1 MSGRGHKAVLPPADF
16 QATRRIAADGL
27 RVTVVNKE
35 GFNRVFDFSAIA
47 VPEPMR
53 RSLARAFADQSM
65 GWNSHASGESYWRSL
80 EVFAKFLQAQGQ
92 PADDLGDLTSAT
104 LRLWRNNHKD
114 TPGGREA
121 LAKLRT
127 LLKRQPKLAQGLAA
141 EELAR
146 PVPKK
151 GKPSKQSYR
160 PSERDQVLLAAERQF
175 RAALLRIREN
185 TTLLARYRAGALDAD
200 SRDWRT
206 GAVLEHIAATGELP
220 GYPDKDGKVYTRAE
234 GLLRGKNRGKTTGR
248 LFLARSELTA
258 LAVMMTDRYGWNLS
272 VYDRLHVP
280 VITPSAGETATVT
293 YEVLVEK
300 RRSGVG
306 RWFDTENYTDSGANS
321 PGRLITQALE
331 ATQHGRALAAALSP
345 GHDLLMVA
353 RNRRRSDVDSNLD
366 RPRNVGPLCFGVSK
380 ADARVWASAHKIG
393 SPFQRARRTT
403 VTTTGKP
410 LQHKR
415 GTHESVYVLPDE
427 NVREAAVGVIAA
439 GAEEALEQ
447 ARDYTFKGRLTDAAD
462 AAHQETATADC
473 ADEETSPWPGP
484 SGGCGAD
491 FLLCLSCEN
500 SRVHT
505 GHHPRLALLHRQL
518 MSLRSTWPEKLWHRR
533 WDEHFQRLA
542 DLRTKVN
549 ESTWDSSLARATDRD
564 RMIID
569 HLLKGD
575 LAP

>member
-1 MSGRGHKAVLPPADF
+1 MSGRGRKAVPPPPDF
-16 QATRRIAADGL
+16 QATERIAADGL
-27 RVTVVNKE
+27 QATVVNKE
-35 GFNRVFDFSAIA
+35 GFERVFDFAAIA
-47 VPEPMR
+47 VPQPMR
-53 RSLARAFADQSM
+53 CSLARAFAAQSM
-65 GWNSHASGESYWRSL
+65 AWNSHASGESYWRSI
-80 EVFAKFLQAQGQ
+80 EVFARFLKDQGQ
-92 PADDLGDLTSAT
+92 PAENLGDLTSAT

-121 LAKLRT
+121 LGKIRT
-127 LLKRQPKLAQGLAA
+127 LLKREPRLAQGLAA

-185 TTLLARYRAGALDAD
+185 TTWLAHYRAGALDPD
-200 SRDWRT
+200 SRDWRI
-206 GAVLEHIAATGELP
+206 GATLEHIAATGELP
-220 GYPDKDGKVYTRAE
+220 GYPDKSGKVYTRAE

-248 LFLARSELTA
+248 LFLSRAELTA
-258 LAVMMTDRYGWNLS
+258 LAVMMTDLYGWNLS
-272 VYDRLHVP
+272 VFDRLHVP
-280 VITPSAGETATVT
+280 VTTPSAGETATVT

-300 RRSGVG
+300 RRSGEG
-306 RWFDTENYTDSGANS
+306 RWFDTENYTDSGADS

-331 ATQHGRALAAALSP
+331 ATEPGRALAAALSP

-353 RNRRRSDVDSNLD
+353 RNRRRTDVDSNLD

-380 ADARVWASAHKIG
+380 ADARVWASSHKIG

-415 GTHESVYVLPDE
+415 GTHESIYVLPDE
-427 NVREAAVGVIAA
+427 NVQEAAVSVIAA

-462 AAHQETATADC
+462 AAHQETATVDC
-473 ADEETSPWPGP
+473 ADEETSPWPDP

-505 GHHPRLALLHRQL
+505 GHHPRLALLRRQL
-518 MSLRSTWPEKLWHRR
+518 VSLRSGWPEKLWRKR
-533 WDEHFQRLA
+533 WDEHLQRLD

-549 ESTWDSSLARATDRD
+549 ESTWDAALARITDRD
-564 RMIID
+564 QMIVD

>member
-1 MSGRGHKAVLPPADF
+1 MSGRGHKAVLPPSDF

-35 GFNRVFDFSAIA
+35 GFERVFDFAAIA

-53 RSLARAFADQSM
+53 RSPARAFAEQSM

-80 EVFAKFLQAQGQ
+80 EVFVRFLKVQGQ
-92 PADDLGDLTSAT
+92 PAEDLGDLTSAT

-121 LAKLRT
+121 LGKMRT
-127 LLKRQPKLAQGLAA
+127 LLNREPRLSQGLPA

-146 PVPKK
+146 PVPKT

-160 PSERDQVLLAAERQF
+160 PSERGQVLLAAERQF

-185 TTLLARYRAGALDAD
+185 TTLLARYRAGALEAE
-200 SRDWRT
+200 SRDWWI
-206 GAVLEHIAATGELP
+206 GAALEHIAATGELP
-220 GYPDKDGKVYTRAE
+220 GATEPDGKVYARHE
-234 GLLRGKNRGKTTGR
+234 RLLRGREGGKTWGR
-248 LFLARSELTA
+248 LFLTRQELTA

-280 VITPSAGETATVT
+280 VITPSVGETATVT

-300 RRSGVG
+300 RRSGEG
-306 RWFDTENYTDSGANS
+306 QWFDTENYTDSGADS
-321 PGRLITQALE
+321 SGRLITQALE
-331 ATQHGRALAAALSP
+331 ATKHGRALAAALAP

-353 RNRRRSDVDSNLD
+353 RNRRPGDVDSNLD
-366 RPRNVGPLCFGVSK
+366 RPRPVGPMVFGVSK
-380 ADARVWASAHKIG
+380 ADARNWARAHRIG

-410 LQHKR
+410 LQHKP
-415 GTHESVYVLPDE
+415 GTNQSIYVLPDE
-427 NVREAAVGVIAA
+427 NVQRAAVDVIAA

-447 ARDYTFKGRLTDAAD
+447 ARDYTFKGRLTDAA
-462 AAHQETATADC
+462 HQETATADC
-473 ADEETSPWPGP
+473 ADEETSPWPDP

-518 MSLRSTWPEKLWHRR
+518 ISLRSTWPEKLWHKR
-533 WDEHFQRLA
+533 WDKHFQRLA

-549 ESTWDSSLARATDRD
+549 ESTWDSSLARVTDRD
-564 RMIID
+564 RVIIN

>member
-1 MSGRGHKAVLPPADF
+1 MSGRGRRAVLPPAGF
-16 QATRRIAADGL
+16 QATQRIAADGL
-27 RVTVVNKE
+27 QVTVVNKE
-35 GFNRVFDFSAIA
+35 GFERVFDFAAIT
-47 VPEPMR
+47 VPQPMR
-53 RSLARAFADQSM
+53 CSLARAFAEQSM

-80 EVFAKFLQAQGQ
+80 EVFARFLKDQGH
-92 PADDLGDLTSAT
+92 PAEDLGDLTSAT

-114 TPGGREA
+114 SPGGREA
-121 LAKLRT
+121 LAKMRT
-127 LLKRQPKLAQGLAA
+127 LLKREPQLAQGLAA

-151 GKPSKQSYR
+151 GKPSKRSYR

-175 RAALLRIREN
+175 RTALLRIREN
-185 TTLLARYRAGALDAD
+185 TALLARYRAGALDPAC
-200 SRDWRT
+200 RDWRI
-206 GAVLEHIAATGELP
+206 GAALEHIAATGELP
-220 GYPDKDGKVYTRAE
+220 GYPDKGGKVYTRAE

-248 LFLARSELTA
+248 LFLGRSELTA

-280 VITPSAGETATVT
+280 VSTPSAGETDTVT

-300 RRSGVG
+300 RRSGEG
-306 RWFDTENYTDSGANS
+306 RWFDTENYTDSGADS

-353 RNRRRSDVDSNLD
+353 RNRRRTDVDSNLD

-393 SPFQRARRTT
+393 SPFQRARRTA
-403 VTTTGKP
+403 VTATGKP

-427 NVREAAVGVIAA
+427 NVQKAAVGVIAA

-462 AAHQETATADC
+462 TAHQETATADC
-473 ADEETSPWPGP
+473 ADEETSPWPDP
-484 SGGCGAD
+484 SGGCGAH

-505 GHHPRLALLHRQL
+505 GHHPRLALLRRQL
-518 MSLRSTWPEKLWHRR
+518 ISLRSSWPEKLWRKR
-533 WDEHFQRLA
+533 WDEHLQRLD

-549 ESTWDSSLARATDRD
+549 ESTWDAALARITDRD
-564 RMIID
+564 RMIVD

>member
-1 MSGRGHKAVLPPADF
+1 MSGRGRKAVLPPADF
-16 QATRRIAADGL
+16 QATERIAADGL
-27 RVTVVNKE
+27 QVTVVNKE
-35 GFNRVFDFSAIA
+35 GFERVFNFAAIA
-47 VPEPMR
+47 VPQPMR
-53 RSLARAFADQSM
+53 YSLARAFAAQSTA
-65 GWNSHASGESYWRSL
+65 WNSHTSGESYWGSIK
-80 EVFAKFLQAQGQ
+80 VFARFLKDQGQ
-92 PADDLGDLTSAT
+92 PAEDLGDLTSAT

-121 LAKLRT
+121 LGKMRT
-127 LLKRQPKLAQGLAA
+127 LLKREPRLAQGLAA

-146 PVPKK
+146 SVPKK

-160 PSERDQVLLAAERQF
+160 PSERDQILLVAERQF

-185 TTLLARYRAGALDAD
+185 TALLARYRAGALDPD
-200 SRDWRT
+200 SRDWRI
-206 GAVLEHIAATGELP
+206 GAALEHIAATGELP
-220 GYPDKDGKVYTRAE
+220 GYPDKDGTIYAQAE
-234 GLLRGKNRGKTTGR
+234 RLLRGKNRGMTTSR
-248 LFLARSELTA
+248 LFLRRSELTA

-280 VITPSAGETATVT
+280 VTTPSAGETATVT

-300 RRSGVG
+300 RRSGEG
-306 RWFDTENYTDSGANS
+306 RWLDTENHTDSGADS

-331 ATQHGRALAAALSP
+331 ATQPGRTLAAALSP

-353 RNRRRSDVDSNLD
+353 RNRRRTDVDSNLD

-380 ADARVWASAHKIG
+380 ADARVWASTHQIG

-415 GTHESVYVLPDE
+415 GTHESIYVLPDE
-427 NVREAAVGVIAA
+427 NVQEAAVDVIAA
-439 GAEEALEQ
+439 GAEEAHEQ
-447 ARDYTFKGRLTDAAD
+447 ARDYTFKGHLTNVAD
-462 AAHQETATADC
+462 ADHQETATADC
-473 ADEETSPWPGP
+473 ADEETSPWPDP
-484 SGGCGAD
+484 KGGCGAD

-505 GHHPRLALLHRQL
+505 GHHPRLALLRRQL
-518 MSLRSTWPEKLWHRR
+518 ISLRSSWPEKLWRKR
-533 WDEHFQRLA
+533 WDEHLQRLD

-549 ESTWDSSLARATDRD
+549 ESTWDAALAQITDRD
-564 RMIID
+564 QMIVD

>member
-1 MSGRGHKAVLPPADF
+1 MSGRGRKAVLPPPDF
-16 QATRRIAADGL
+16 QATERIAADGL
-27 RVTVVNKE
+27 QVTVVNKE
-35 GFNRVFDFSAIA
+35 GFERVFDFAAIA
-47 VPEPMR
+47 VPQPMR
-53 RSLARAFADQSM
+53 CSLARVFAEQSM
-65 GWNSHASGESYWRSL
+65 GWNSHASGESYWRSI
-80 EVFAKFLQAQGQ
+80 EVFARFLKDQGQ
-92 PADDLGDLTSAT
+92 PPEDLGDLTSAT

-121 LAKLRT
+121 LGKMRT
-127 LLKRQPKLAQGLAA
+127 LLKREPRLAQGLAA

-160 PSERDQVLLAAERQF
+160 PLERDQVLLAAERQF
-175 RAALLRIREN
+175 RTALLRIREN
-185 TTLLARYRAGALDAD
+185 TALLARYRAGALDPD
-200 SRDWRT
+200 SRDWRVGT
-206 GAVLEHIAATGELP
+206 ALEHIAATGELP

-234 GLLRGKNRGKTTGR
+234 GLLRGKNCGKTTGR
-248 LFLARSELTA
+248 LFLTRSELTA

-280 VITPSAGETATVT
+280 VTTPSAGETATVT

-300 RRSGVG
+300 RRSGEG
-306 RWFDTENYTDSGANS
+306 RWFDTENYTDSGADS

-331 ATQHGRALAAALSP
+331 ATQHGRALAAVLSP

-353 RNRRRSDVDSNLD
+353 RNRRRTDVDSNLD

-380 ADARVWASAHKIG
+380 ADARVWASTHKIG

-427 NVREAAVGVIAA
+427 NVQQAAVDVIAA

-447 ARDYTFKGRLTDAAD
+447 ARDYTFRGRLSDAAG

-473 ADEETSPWPGP
+473 ADEETSPWPAP

-505 GHHPRLALLHRQL
+505 GHHPRLALLRRQL
-518 MSLRSTWPEKLWHRR
+518 ISLRSGWPEKLWRKR
-533 WDEHFQRLA
+533 WDEHLQRLD

-549 ESTWDSSLARATDRD
+549 ESTWDAALARITDRD
-564 RMIID
+564 QMIVD

>member
-1 MSGRGHKAVLPPADF
+1 MSGRGRKAVLPPADF
-16 QATRRIAADGL
+16 QATERVAAGGL
-27 RVTVVNKE
+27 LVTVVNEE
-35 GFNRVFDFSAIA
+35 GFERVFDFAAMA
-47 VPEPMR
+47 VPGPMR
-53 RSLARAFADQSM
+53 RSLARAFAEQSV

-80 EVFAKFLQAQGQ
+80 EVFARFLKAQGH
-92 PADDLGDLTSAT
+92 PAQDLADLTSAM

-121 LAKLRT
+121 LAKVRT
-127 LLKRQPKLAQGLAA
+127 LLKHEPRLSQGLAA

-151 GKPSKQSYR
+151 GKPSKHSYK

-185 TTLLARYRAGALDAD
+185 TTLLARYRAGSLDTD
-200 SRDWRT
+200 SRDGRI
-206 GAVLEHIAATGELP
+206 GRVLECIAATGDLP
-220 GYPDKDGKVYTRAE
+220 RDLNGEVHAQSER
-234 GLLRGKNRGKTTGR
+234 LLRGKRGGKTWGR
-248 LFLARSELTA
+248 LFLSRQELTA

-272 VYDRLHVP
+272 VFDRLHVP
-280 VITPSAGETATVT
+280 VTTPSAGETAGIT
-293 YEVLVEK
+293 YEVVVEK
-300 RRSGVG
+300 RRSGEG
-306 RWFDTENYTDSGANS
+306 NWFDTENYTDSGADS

-331 ATQHGRALAAALSP
+331 ATQHGRSLAAALAP
-345 GHDLLMVA
+345 ATDWLMVA
-353 RNRRRSDVDSNLD
+353 RNRRPTDVDSNLD
-366 RPRNVGPLCFGVSK
+366 RPRPLGPLVFGVSK
-380 ADARVWASAHKIG
+380 ADARVWASSHQIG

-410 LQHKR
+410 LQHKP

-427 NVREAAVGVIAA
+427 NVREAAVEVIAA

-447 ARDYTFKGRLTDAAD
+447 ARDYTFKGRLADAAD
-462 AAHQETATADC
+462 PAHQETATADC
-473 ADEETSPWPGP
+473 ADEETSPWPLP

-500 SRVHT
+500 ARVHHL
-505 GHHPRLALLHRQL
+505 HHPRLALLQRQL
-518 MSLRSTWPEKLWHRR
+518 LSLRSTWPEKLWHKR
-533 WDEHFQRLA
+533 WDEHQQRLA

-549 ESTWDSSLARATDRD
+549 ESTWDASLARVTDRD

-575 LAP
+575 LTP

>member
-1 MSGRGHKAVLPPADF
+1 MSGRGRKAVLPPADF
-16 QATRRIAADGL
+16 EATQRIAADGL
-27 RVTVVNKE
+27 QATVVNKE
-35 GFNRVFDFSAIA
+35 GFERVFGFAEIA
-47 VPEPMR
+47 VPQPMR
-53 RSLARAFADQSM
+53 RSLVRAFAEQSM

-80 EVFAKFLQAQGQ
+80 EVFARFLKDQGH
-92 PADDLGDLTSAT
+92 PAEDLGDLTSAT

-114 TPGGREA
+114 SPGGREA
-121 LAKLRT
+121 LAKMRT
-127 LLKRQPKLAQGLAA
+127 LLKREPRLAQGLAA

-151 GKPSKQSYR
+151 GKASKQSYR

-185 TTLLARYRAGALDAD
+185 STLLARCRAGALDPD
-200 SRDWRT
+200 SRDW
-206 GAVLEHIAATGELP
+206 GIGSVLEHIAATGELP
-220 GYPDKDGKVYTRAE
+220 GYPDKDGRVYTRAE
-234 GLLRGKNRGKTTGR
+234 NLLRGKKRGKTTGR

-280 VITPSAGETATVT
+280 VTTPSAGETATVT

-300 RRSGVG
+300 RRSGEG
-306 RWFDTENYTDSGANS
+306 RWFDTENYTDSGADS

-331 ATQHGRALAAALSP
+331 ATQHGRALAASLSP

-353 RNRRRSDVDSNLD
+353 RNRRRTDVDSNLD

-380 ADARVWASAHKIG
+380 ADARVWAFSHKIG
-393 SPFQRARRTT
+393 SPFQRTRRTT

-427 NVREAAVGVIAA
+427 NVQEAAVDVIAA
-439 GAEEALEQ
+439 GAEEARDQ
-447 ARDYTFKGRLTDAAD
+447 ARDYTFHGRLTDAAD

-473 ADEETSPWPGP
+473 ADEETSPWPDP

-505 GHHPRLALLHRQL
+505 GHHPRLALLRWQL
-518 MSLRSTWPEKLWHRR
+518 LSLRSAWPEKLWRKR
-533 WDEHFQRLA
+533 WDEHLQRLD

-549 ESTWDSSLARATDRD
+549 ESTWDAALGRATDRD
-564 RMIID
+564 HMIVD

-575 LAP
+575 LTP

>member
-1 MSGRGHKAVLPPADF
+1 MSGRGRKAVLPPPDF
-16 QATRRIAADGL
+16 QATERIAADGL
-27 RVTVVNKE
+27 QVTVLNKE
-35 GFNRVFDFSAIA
+35 GFERVFDFAAIG
-47 VPEPMR
+47 VPQPMR
-53 RSLARAFADQSM
+53 CSLARAFAAQSM
-65 GWNSHASGESYWRSL
+65 GWNSHASGESYWGSI
-80 EVFAKFLQAQGQ
+80 EVFARFLKDQGQ
-92 PADDLGDLTSAT
+92 PAEDLGDLTSAT

-121 LAKLRT
+121 LAKMRT
-127 LLKRQPKLAQGLAA
+127 LLKREQRLAQGLAA

-160 PSERDQVLLAAERQF
+160 PSERDQVLLVAERQF

-185 TTLLARYRAGALDAD
+185 TVLLARYRAGALAPD
-200 SRDWRT
+200 SRDWRI
-206 GAVLEHIAATGELP
+206 AAALEHIAATGELP
-220 GYPDKDGKVYTRAE
+220 RYPDKGGKVYTRAE
-234 GLLRGKNRGKTTGR
+234 RLLRGKNRGKTTSR
-248 LFLARSELTA
+248 LFLSRAELTA

-300 RRSGVG
+300 RRSGEG
-306 RWFDTENYTDSGANS
+306 RWFDTENYTDSGADS

-331 ATQHGRALAAALSP
+331 ATQHGRALAASLSP

-353 RNRRRSDVDSNLD
+353 RNRRRTDVDSNLD
-366 RPRNVGPLCFGVSK
+366 RPRNVDPLCFGVSK
-380 ADARVWASAHKIG
+380 ADARVWASTHEIG

-427 NVREAAVGVIAA
+427 NVQQAAVDVIAA

-447 ARDYTFKGRLTDAAD
+447 ARDYTFKGRLTNAAD
-462 AAHQETATADC
+462 ATHQETATADC
-473 ADEETSPWPGP
+473 ADEETSPWPAP
-484 SGGCGAD
+484 SGGCDAD

-500 SRVHT
+500 CRVHT

-518 MSLRSTWPEKLWHRR
+518 ISLRSSWPEKLWRKR
-533 WDEHFQRLA
+533 WNEHLQRLD

-549 ESTWDSSLARATDRD
+549 ESTWDAALTRITDRD
-564 RMIID
+564 QMIVD

>member
-1 MSGRGHKAVLPPADF
+1 MSGRGRKAVLPPSDF
-16 QATRRIAADGL
+16 QAAERVAADGL
-27 RVTVVNKE
+27 QVTVVNKE
-35 GFNRVFDFSAIA
+35 CYERVFDFAAIT
-47 VPEPMR
+47 VPQPMR
-53 RSLARAFADQSM
+53 CSLARAFAAQSM
-65 GWNSHASGESYWRSL
+65 GWNSHASGESYWRSI
-80 EVFAKFLQAQGQ
+80 EVFARFLKDQGQ
-92 PADDLGDLTSAT
+92 PAEDLGNLTSAT

-121 LAKLRT
+121 LGKMRT
-127 LLKRQPKLAQGLAA
+127 LLKREPGLVQSLAA

-160 PSERDQVLLAAERQF
+160 PSERDHVLLVAERQF

-185 TTLLARYRAGALDAD
+185 TALLARYRTGALDPD
-200 SRDWRT
+200 SRDGRI
-206 GAVLEHIAATGELP
+206 GAALEHIATTGELP
-220 GYPDKDGKVYTRAE
+220 GYPDKSGKVYTRAK
-234 GLLRGKNRGKTTGR
+234 GLLRGKNRGKTNSR
-248 LFLARSELTA
+248 LFLSRAELTA

-280 VITPSAGETATVT
+280 VTTPSAGESATVT

-300 RRSGVG
+300 RRSGEG
-306 RWFDTENYTDSGANS
+306 RWFDTENYTDSGADS
-321 PGRLITQALE
+321 RGRLITQALE

-353 RNRRRSDVDSNLD
+353 RSRRRTDVDSNLD

-380 ADARVWASAHKIG
+380 ADARVWARFHKIG

-427 NVREAAVGVIAA
+427 NVQQDAVSVIAA
-439 GAEEALEQ
+439 GAEEAREQ
-447 ARDYTFKGRLTDAAD
+447 ARDYTFKGRLATAAD
-462 AAHQETATADC
+462 ATHQETATADC
-473 ADEETSPWPGP
+473 ADEETSPWPDP

-500 SRVHT
+500 ARVHT
-505 GHHPRLALLHRQL
+505 GHHPRLALLRRQL
-518 MSLRSTWPEKLWHRR
+518 LSLRSSWPESLWRKR
-533 WDEHFQRLA
+533 WDEHLQRLD

-549 ESTWDSSLARATDRD
+549 ESTWDAALARITDRD
-564 RMIID
+564 HMIVD
-569 HLLKGD
+569 HLVKGD

>member
-1 MSGRGHKAVLPPADF
+1 VSGRGRKAVLPPPDF
-16 QATRRIAADGL
+16 QATERIAADGL
-27 RVTVVNKE
+27 QVTVVNKE
-35 GFNRVFDFSAIA
+35 GFERVFDFAAIA
-47 VPEPMR
+47 VPQPMR
-53 RSLARAFADQSM
+53 CSLARAFAEQSM
-65 GWNSHASGESYWRSL
+65 GWNSHASGESYWRSI
-80 EVFAKFLQAQGQ
+80 EVFARFLKDQGQ
-92 PADDLGDLTSAT
+92 PAEDLGDLTSAT

-121 LAKLRT
+121 LGKMRT
-127 LLKRQPKLAQGLAA
+127 LLKREPRLAQGLAA

-160 PSERDQVLLAAERQF
+160 PSERDQVLLVAERQF

-185 TTLLARYRAGALDAD
+185 TALLARYRAGALAPD
-200 SRDWRT
+200 SRDWRI
-206 GAVLEHIAATGELP
+206 GAALEHIAAMGELP
-220 GYPDKDGKVYTRAE
+220 GYPDKSGKTYTRAE

-248 LFLARSELTA
+248 LFLSRAELTA

-300 RRSGVG
+300 RRSGEG
-306 RWFDTENYTDSGANS
+306 RWFDTENYTDSGADS
-321 PGRLITQALE
+321 PGRLISQALE
-331 ATQHGRALAAALSP
+331 ATQHGRALAASLSP

-353 RNRRRSDVDSNLD
+353 RNRRRTDVDSNLD

-380 ADARVWASAHKIG
+380 ADARVWARTHKIG

-427 NVREAAVGVIAA
+427 NVQQAAVDVIAA

-447 ARDYTFKGRLTDAAD
+447 ARDYTFKGRLVNAAD
-462 AAHQETATADC
+462 ATHQETATADC
-473 ADEETSPWPGP
+473 ADEETSPWPNP

-505 GHHPRLALLHRQL
+505 GHHPRLALLRRQL
-518 MSLRSTWPEKLWHRR
+518 ISLRSSWPERLWRKR
-533 WDEHFQRLA
+533 WNEHLQRLD

-549 ESTWDSSLARATDRD
+549 ESTWDAALARITDRD
-564 RMIID
+564 QMIVD

>member
-1 MSGRGHKAVLPPADF
+1 VSGRGRKAVLPPPDF
-16 QATRRIAADGL
+16 QATERIAADGL
-27 RVTVVNKE
+27 QATVVNKE
-35 GFNRVFDFSAIA
+35 GFERVFDFAAIA
-47 VPEPMR
+47 VPQPMR
-53 RSLARAFADQSM
+53 CSLARAFAEQSM
-65 GWNSHASGESYWRSL
+65 GWNSHASGESYWRSI
-80 EVFAKFLQAQGQ
+80 EVFARFLKDQGQ
-92 PADDLGDLTSAT
+92 PAEDLGDLTSAT

-121 LAKLRT
+121 LGKMRT
-127 LLKRQPKLAQGLAA
+127 LLKREPRLAQGLAA

-160 PSERDQVLLAAERQF
+160 PSERDQVLLVAERQF

-185 TTLLARYRAGALDAD
+185 TALLARYRAGALAPD
-200 SRDWRT
+200 SRDWRI
-206 GAVLEHIAATGELP
+206 GAALEHIAATGELP
-220 GYPDKDGKVYTRAE
+220 GYPDKSGKVYTRAE

-248 LFLARSELTA
+248 LFLSRAELTA

-300 RRSGVG
+300 RRSGEG
-306 RWFDTENYTDSGANS
+306 RWFDTENYTDSGADS

-331 ATQHGRALAAALSP
+331 ATQHGRALAASLSP

-353 RNRRRSDVDSNLD
+353 RNRRRTDVDSNLD

-380 ADARVWASAHKIG
+380 ADARVWARTHKIG

-427 NVREAAVGVIAA
+427 NVQHAAVDVIAT

-447 ARDYTFKGRLTDAAD
+447 ARDYTFKGRLANAAD
-462 AAHQETATADC
+462 ATHQETATADC
-473 ADEETSPWPGP
+473 ADEETSPWPAP

-505 GHHPRLALLHRQL
+505 GHHPRLALLRRQL
-518 MSLRSTWPEKLWHRR
+518 ISQRSSWPEKLWRKR
-533 WDEHFQRLA
+533 WDEHLQRLD

-549 ESTWDSSLARATDRD
+549 ESTWDAALARITDRD
-564 RMIID
+564 QMIVG

>member
-1 MSGRGHKAVLPPADF
+1 MSGRGRKAVLPPPDF
-16 QATRRIAADGL
+16 QATERIAADGL
-27 RVTVVNKE
+27 QTTVVNKE
-35 GFNRVFDFSAIA
+35 GFERVFDFAAIA
-47 VPEPMR
+47 VPQPMR
-53 RSLARAFADQSM
+53 CSLARALAAQSM
-65 GWNSHASGESYWRSL
+65 AWNSHASGESYWRSI
-80 EVFAKFLQAQGQ
+80 EVFARFLKDQGQ
-92 PADDLGDLTSAT
+92 PAEDLGDLTSAT

-121 LAKLRT
+121 LGKMRT
-127 LLKRQPKLAQGLAA
+127 LLKREPRLSQGLAA

-185 TTLLARYRAGALDAD
+185 TTWLARYRAGALDPD
-200 SRDWRT
+200 SRDWRV
-206 GAVLEHIAATGELP
+206 GVALEHIAATGELP
-220 GYPDKDGKVYTRAE
+220 GYPDKDGTVYTRAE

-248 LFLARSELTA
+248 LFLSRSELTA

-272 VYDRLHVP
+272 VFDRLHVP
-280 VITPSAGETATVT
+280 VTTPSAGETATVT

-300 RRSGVG
+300 RRSGEG
-306 RWFDTENYTDSGANS
+306 RWFDTENYTDSGADS

-345 GHDLLMVA
+345 GHDLLLVA
-353 RNRRRSDVDSNLD
+353 RNRRRTDVDSNLD

-380 ADARVWASAHKIG
+380 ADARVWASSHKIG

-427 NVREAAVGVIAA
+427 NVQEAAVDVIAA
-439 GAEEALEQ
+439 GAEEAREQ
-447 ARDYTFKGRLTDAAD
+447 ARDYTFNGRLSDAAD
-462 AAHQETATADC
+462 ATHQETATADC
-473 ADEETSPWPGP
+473 SDEETSPWPAP

-505 GHHPRLALLHRQL
+505 GHHPRLALLRRQL
-518 MSLRSTWPEKLWHRR
+518 TSLHSSWPEKLWRKR
-533 WDEHFQRLA
+533 WDEHLQRLD
-542 DLRTKVN
+542 DLRIRVN
-549 ESTWDSSLARATDRD
+549 ESTWDAALARITDRD
-564 RMIID
+564 QMFVD